1 MGWEETPMERGKE
14 TDRNVEFETIASE
27 RIPFGKNNFLEVA
40 RKRAVS
46 KDGTTE
52 FVSISRGYTMKDGSE
67 RYKSSLTIPEDEEVR
82 KFLIEKLSSI

>member
-1 MGWEETPMERGKE
+1 MERGKE

>member
-1 MGWEETPMERGKE
+1 MEQGKE
-14 TDRNVEFETIASE
+14 AGRNVEFETIASD
-27 RIPFGKNNFLEVA
+27 RISFGKNNFLEVA

-52 FVSISRGYTMKDGSE
+52 FVSISRGYTMRDGSE

-82 KFLIEKLSSI
+82 KFLIEKLSSL

>member
-1 MGWEETPMERGKE
+1 MEQGKE
-14 TDRNVEFETIASE
+14 ASRSVEFETIASD
-27 RIPFGKNNFLEVA
+27 RISFGKNNFLEVA

-82 KFLIEKLSSI
+82 KFLIEMLSSI

>member
-1 MGWEETPMERGKE
+1 MPEGMGGNIGGTGQGSRPQCGVR
-14 TDRNVEFETIASE
+14 DHSI
-27 RIPFGKNNFLEVA
+27 GKNNFLEVA

-52 FVSISRGYTMKDGSE
+52 FVSISRGYTMRDGSE

>member
-1 MGWEETPMERGKE
+1 MEQGKE
-14 TDRNVEFETIASE
+14 AGRNVEFETIASE

-52 FVSISRGYTMKDGSE
+52 FVSISRGYTMRDGSE
-67 RYKSSLTIPEDEEVR
+67 RYKSSLTIPADEEVR

>member
-1 MGWEETPMERGKE
+1 MEQVKE
-14 TDRNVEFETIASE
+14 AGRNVEFETIASDK
-27 RIPFGKNNFLEVA
+27 IPFGKNNFLEVA

-52 FVSISRGYTMKDGSE
+52 FVSISRGYTMRDGSE